1 MLEVTHPNLFRIQG
15 RFLRSTH
22 LERDWSDATALQDYI
37 LTTHAKQSIAR
48 LAAGLAPTSGMRA
61 WRITGDYGSGK
72 SSFALLLAN
81 LFSARRPELPSA
93 LQAGLKAVPTAADA
107 SDSPLLPILVTGS
120 REPLGL
126 AIVRALEKALV
137 ALPEQLAPPKLLT
150 KLRQAVQQSTVT
162 DAQVIKWLLAAHAF
176 VVENELARGMLL
188 VLDEVGK
195 FLEYAAL
202 HPERQDIYLLQ
213 GLAEAAARSGETPL
227 MIVVLL
233 HQGISGYAES
243 LTQTQQREWEK
254 IAGRYEELTWHHPVE
269 QVAELIAN
277 ALNTQLDVAPYA
289 ALSKAKTDMRDALRI
304 RWYGSA
310 SQQHGLVD
318 IAARLYPLHPT
329 VLPLLVRLIASFG
342 QNERSLFSFLL
353 GSEPF
358 GLLDFVE
365 RNEGKAF
372 FRIHDLFDYARH
384 AFGQRLNLQSYRT
397 HWKAIEGLITSYRG
411 EDQLELHVLKT
422 IGVLNVLNAED
433 LLATNEALEL
443 ALRDC
448 GDVKATVQELKRRH
462 LLYYR
467 GAAGGYSL
475 WPHTSVNLESVYADA
490 GREVGTLKK
499 VAGLI
504 RERVEV
510 RPLVARR
517 HYIETGTLRFF
528 EVVYTDADRLGE
540 QLSARST
547 ADGKI
552 IIPLCETPE
561 EEQRVLAYAA
571 YAQSAGNQFPQT
583 LIAVPQPLQGLA
595 TVLEEVRRWE
605 WIQRNVPEL
614 QHDDYAREEVA
625 RQQTNA
631 QQTLAEH
638 IQRYVGMT
646 NATQE
651 SGLRWFHKGQL
662 LPEVKNGRQVMA
674 LLSTIFDEVFYAA
687 PRIHNELINRKVLS
701 SAASGARGRLC
712 EQLFDTPLEPYLG
725 MDATKTPPE
734 MSMYLSVL
742 KAAGLHQLNST
753 TGTWQLTLPDA
764 ATDAQRG
771 RVIPAFERIQE
782 VLTETTDA
790 RVPATAVYEAL
801 RQAPY
806 GVRDGLIPLLLAIFS
821 VMNEQE
827 LAFYE
832 DGSFIPRVTG
842 TNFFRLTKAPET
854 FEIQFY
860 PINGVRTELF
870 QSLIRQLQLPNQHVE
885 RVDLLDVVKPLL
897 SFMASL
903 PAYTLKTSRLAP
915 HTKAVRA
922 ALLSAR
928 DPATLLF
935 HDLPIAC
942 ALQPVLAESNQQ
954 AAQVELFAQELKAAV
969 DELRG
974 AHPGLL
980 QWIKEKLHTE
990 FQLRGSFEE
999 VRQLL
1004 APRAASVAGFVTE
1017 PRLKSFCLRLADTK
1031 LTETQWLESLGNLL
1045 CAMPPAKWRD
1055 ADVHKYEQEI
1065 HHLAAQFGRVEAVV
1079 YNRSK
1084 YKGIAEGESVRIAL
1098 TQPNGQERGQVIHLT
1113 PEEVEQA
1120 TGLQEA
1126 IAELLRDRGRVG
1138 MAAAS
1143 RALWQLLATG
1153 EPVPE
1158 PVDR

>member
-1 MLEVTHPNLFRIQG
+1 MLEVTNSPLFKIQG

-22 LERDWSDATALQDYI
+22 LERDWSDPSALQDYV
-37 LTTHAKQSIAR
+37 LTSHAKQSVAR

-81 LFSARRPELPSA
+81 LFSARRAELPPL
-93 LQAGLKAVPTAADA
+93 LQTGLKGVPDTAAPAGL
-107 SDSPLLPILVTGS
+107 PLLPILVTGS

-126 AIVRALEKALV
+126 AIARALEKALV
-137 ALPEQLAPPKLLT
+137 ALPDGTVPGKLLG
-150 KLRQAVQQSTVT
+150 KLRSAVQQGAVT
-162 DAQVIKWLLAAHAF
+162 DAQIIKWVQTSHALI
-176 VVENELARGMLL
+176 VEQQVAQGVLL

-195 FLEYAAL
+195 FLEFAAL

-213 GLAEAAARSGETPL
+213 GLAELAARSGATPL

-243 LTQTQQREWEK
+243 LTQNQQREWEK
-254 IAGRYEELTWHHPVE
+254 IAGRYEELTWHYPIE

-277 ALNTQLDVAPYA
+277 ALNTQLAVPPFA
-289 ALSKAKTDMRDALRI
+289 ALGRAKVDMQDTLRL
-304 RWYGSA
+304 RWYGPTSRQPA
-310 SQQHGLVD
+310 LAD
-318 IAARLYPLHPT
+318 IAPRLYPLHPT
-329 VLPLLVRLIASFG
+329 VLPLLVRLFAAFG

-358 GLLDFVE
+358 GLQDFAE
-365 RNEGKAF
+365 RTEGKAF
-372 FRIHDLFDYARH
+372 FRVHDLFDYARY
-384 AFGQRLNLQSYRT
+384 AFGQRLNLQSYRN
-397 HWKAIEGLITSYRG
+397 HWKAIEGVISSYRG
-411 EDQLELHVLKT
+411 EDLLELNLLKT
-422 IGVLNVLNAED
+422 IGLLNVLNAED
-433 LLATNEALEL
+433 LLATSEALEL

-448 GDVKATVQELKRRH
+448 GDVKGTIQVLKNRH

-490 GREVGTLKK
+490 GRELGNIKK
-499 VAGLI
+499 VASLI

-528 EVVYTDADRLGE
+528 EVVYTDADRLSELVGPS
-540 QLSARST
+540 LT

-552 IIPLCETPE
+552 IVPLCETPE
-561 EEQRVLAYAA
+561 EEQRVIAF
-571 YAQSAGNQFPQT
+571 AQSRAGSHPQT
-583 LIAVPQPLQGLA
+583 LVAVPQPLQGLA
-595 TVLEEVRRWE
+595 AVLEEVRRWE

-625 RQQTNA
+625 RQLTNA

-638 IQRYVGMT
+638 VQRYVGLT
-646 NATQE
+646 NASLE
-651 SGLRWFHKGQL
+651 SGLRWFRNGEL
-662 LPEVKNGRQVMA
+662 LPEVKTGRQVMA
-674 LLSTIFDEVFYAA
+674 LLSTVLDEVFHAA
-687 PRIHNELINRKVLS
+687 PRIHNELVNRKVLS

-712 EQLFDTPLEPYLG
+712 EQLFDTPFEPYLG
-725 MDATKTPPE
+725 MDASKTPPE

-742 KAAGLHQLNST
+742 KAGGLHQVNPG
-753 TGTWQLTLPDA
+753 TGTWALKLPDGEI
-764 ATDAQRG
+764 DAQRG
-771 RVIPAFERIQE
+771 RLLPAFARLRE
-782 VLTETTDA
+782 VLAETTDA
-790 RVPATAVYEAL
+790 RVPATVVYEAL

-821 VMNEQE
+821 VINEQE

-832 DGSFIPRVTG
+832 DGSFIPRITG
-842 TNFFRLTKAPET
+842 SNFFRLTKAPET

-870 QSLIRQLQLPNQHVE
+870 QSLIHQLQLTGKHAE

-897 SFMASL
+897 SFMAGL
-903 PAYTLKTSRLAP
+903 PQYTLKTSRLAP

-922 ALLSAR
+922 ALLAAR
-928 DPATLLF
+928 DPASLLF
-935 HDLPIAC
+935 HDLPVAC
-942 ALQPVLAESNQQ
+942 DLPPVLDESDQQ
-954 AAQVELFAQELKAAV
+954 GAQIALFAQELKAAV

-980 QWIKEKLHTE
+980 QWIREKLHSE
-990 FQLRGSFEE
+990 FLLQGAFEE
-999 VRQLL
+999 VRHIL
-1004 APRAASVAGFVTE
+1004 APRAASVAAFVTE

-1031 LTETQWLESLGNLL
+1031 LTETQWLESLGNLV

-1065 HHLAAQFGRVEAVV
+1065 HHLVAQFGRVEAVV

-1113 PEEVEQA
+1113 PEEVDLA
-1120 TGLQEA
+1120 TDLQDELA
-1126 IAELLRDRGRVG
+1126 KLLRGQGRVG

-1143 RALWQLLATG
+1143 RVLWQLLAAS
-1153 EPVPE
+1153 EPVADAVE
-1158 PVDR
+1158 H

>member
-1 MLEVTHPNLFRIQG
+1 
-15 RFLRSTH
+15 
-22 LERDWSDATALQDYI
+22 
-37 LTTHAKQSIAR
+37 
-48 LAAGLAPTSGMRA
+48 MRA

-81 LFSARRPELPSA
+81 LFSARRTELPA
-93 LQAGLKAVPTAADA
+93 QLQAGLKGVPST
-107 SDSPLLPILVTGS
+107 SSPTGLPLLPILVTGS
-120 REPLGL
+120 RESLGL
-126 AIVRALEKALV
+126 AIARALEAALL
-137 ALPEQLAPPKLLT
+137 ALPEGIVPTKLLA
-150 KLRQAVQQSTVT
+150 KLRSALHQGVVSDVQI
-162 DAQVIKWLLAAHAF
+162 IKWVQASHALI
-176 VVENELARGMLL
+176 VEHQLGQGVLL

-195 FLEYAAL
+195 FLEFAAL

-213 GLAEAAARSGETPL
+213 GLAELAARSGATPL

-254 IAGRYEELTWHHPVE
+254 IAGRYEELTWHYPIE
-269 QVAELIAN
+269 QVAELIAS
-277 ALNTQLDVAPYA
+277 ALNTQLDVAPLA
-289 ALSKAKTDMRDALRI
+289 ALTRAKTDMQDALRL
-304 RWYGSA
+304 RWYGPA
-310 SQQHGLVD
+310 SRQPALSD
-318 IAARLYPLHPT
+318 IAPRLYPLHPS
-329 VLPLLVRLIASFG
+329 VLPLLVRLFAAFG

-358 GLLDFVE
+358 GLQDFVE
-365 RNEGKAF
+365 RTEGKAF
-372 FRIHDLFDYARH
+372 FRVHDLFDYARY
-384 AFGQRLNLQSYRT
+384 AFGQRLNLQSYRN
-397 HWKAIEGLITSYRG
+397 HWKAIEGVIASYRG
-411 EDQLELHVLKT
+411 EEVLELNLLKT

-433 LLATNEALEL
+433 LLATSEALEL
-443 ALRDC
+443 ALRDT
-448 GDVKATVQELKRRH
+448 GDVKGTIQALKSRH

-490 GREVGTLKK
+490 GLQLGSVKK
-499 VAGLI
+499 VASLI

-528 EVVYTDADRLGE
+528 EVVYTDADRLQE
-540 QLSARST
+540 QVGPSLS

-552 IIPLCETPE
+552 IVPLCETLE
-561 EEQRVLAYAA
+561 EEQRVLNF
-571 YAQSAGNQFPQT
+571 AQSTGDLLPNV

-595 TVLEEVRRWE
+595 AVLEEVRRWE

-625 RQQTNA
+625 RQLTNS

-638 IQRYVGMT
+638 VQRYVGMT
-646 NATQE
+646 NASLE
-651 SGLRWFHKGQL
+651 SGLRWIRSGEL
-662 LPEVKNGRQVMA
+662 LLEVKTGRQVMA
-674 LLSTIFDEVFYAA
+674 LLSKVLDEVFHAA
-687 PRIHNELINRKVLS
+687 PRIHNELINRKIPS

-712 EQLFDTPLEPYLG
+712 EQLFDTPSEPYLG

-742 KAAGLHQLNST
+742 KAGGLHQLNPA
-753 TGTWQLTLPDA
+753 TGSWALTLPAAEFDA
-764 ATDAQRG
+764 ERG
-771 RVIPAFERIQE
+771 RLLPAFARIRE
-782 VLTETTDA
+782 VLAETTDA
-790 RVPATAVYEAL
+790 RVPATVVYDAL

-806 GVRDGLIPLLLAIFS
+806 GVRDGLIPLLLAVFS
-821 VMNEQE
+821 VINEQE

-832 DGSFIPRVTG
+832 DGSFIPRITG
-842 TNFFRLTKAPET
+842 SNFFRLTKAPET

-870 QSLIRQLQLPNQHVE
+870 QSLIHQLQLTGQHVD

-897 SFMASL
+897 SFMAAL
-903 PAYTLKTSRLAP
+903 PQYTLKTSRLAP
-915 HTKAVRA
+915 HTKSVRA
-922 ALLSAR
+922 ALLGAR
-928 DPATLLF
+928 DPASLLF
-935 HDLPIAC
+935 HDLPLAC
-942 ALQPVLAESNQQ
+942 DLPPVLAESDQQ
-954 AAQVELFAQELKAAV
+954 GAQVTLFAQELKAAI
-969 DELRG
+969 DELRS

-980 QWIKEKLHTE
+980 QWIKQKLHAE
-990 FQLRGSFEE
+990 FQLKGSFEQ
-999 VRQLL
+999 VRHLL
-1004 APRAASVAGFVTE
+1004 APRAASVAAFVTE

-1031 LTETQWLESLGNLL
+1031 LTETQWLESLGNLV

-1084 YKGIAEGESVRIAL
+1084 HKGIAEGESVRIAL

-1113 PEEVEQA
+1113 PDEVEEA
-1120 TGLQEA
+1120 TDLQVA
-1126 IAELLRDRGRVG
+1126 IADLLRDKGRVG

-1143 RALWQLLATG
+1143 RALWQLLAAG
-1153 EPVPE
+1153 ESVPE
-1158 PVDR
+1158 KVER